1 MSAVRISTQFTLSV
15 ALWIFALAALWLTAV
30 PDPLGPSTYASIAAL
45 LTGLA
50 AITMKTSMGGQA
62 TATIAS
68 LIRGSATSSGADGP
82 RGFTP
87 RTE

>member
-1 MSAVRISTQFTLSV
+1 MSAVRIPTQFTLSV
-15 ALWIFALAALWLTAV
+15 AVWIFVLAALWLTAE
-30 PDPLGPSTYASIAAL
+30 PAALGQSTYASIAAL

-68 LIRGSATSSGADGP
+68 LIRGTATKSGAAGP
-82 RGFTP
+82 RVFTP

>member
-1 MSAVRISTQFTLSV
+1 MSVVRISTQFTLTV
-15 ALWIFALAALWLTAV
+15 ALWIFVLAALWLTAV
-30 PDPLGPSTYASIAAL
+30 PDALGPSTYASIAAL

-50 AITMKTSMGGQA
+50 AITMKTGMGGQA

-68 LIRGSATSSGADGP
+68 LIRGSSSPSGAAGP

>member
-15 ALWIFALAALWLTAV
+15 ALWIFALAALWLAAV
-30 PDPLGPSTYASIAAL
+30 PDALGPSTYASIAAL

-62 TATIAS
+62 AIAG
-68 LIRGSATSSGADGP
+68 LIRGSATPSAADGP